1 MLLKLVEDLRGKKKQ
16 EENILEELE
25 NLKDILRSDKQN
37 LAQLTCDRDKLRSLC
52 DEKDSAL
59 QVSI

>member
-1 MLLKLVEDLRGKKKQ
+1 MQLVEDLRGKKKQ
-16 EENILEELE
+16 EENMLEELE

-37 LAQLTCDRDKLRSLC
+37 LAELTCDRDKLISLC